1 MPTRRESPM
10 RGGQANELEPIAS
23 VDLPPRP
30 PLNDVERLASDDLNR
45 LVDRL
50 EATLDAPQRRL
61 LHQIRLA
68 AESLGAVRAVVT
80 LRGDD
85 EPGAPSVGGPGSW

>member
-1 MPTRRESPM
+1 M
-10 RGGQANELEPIAS
+10 RGGQADEFEAIAS
-23 VDLPPRP
+23 VGLPPRP
-30 PLNDVERLASDDLNR
+30 PWNDVERLASGDLNR

-68 AESLGAVRAVVT
+68 AEPLGAARAVVT
-80 LRGDD
+80 LRGGD
-85 EPGAPSVGGPGSW
+85 EPSPPSKEGRGSW